1 MNPKEFCTV
10 EIMVLR
16 ESSAIFALYCHS
28 FYWHISLKN
37 SRNPYNVRY
46 KIVSRPGEFHY
57 FPGFRLHQHLTV
69 FGIFSG
75 TKCPLI

>member
-16 ESSAIFALYCHS
+16 ESSAMFALYCHS
-28 FYWHISLKN
+28 FYGLVSLKN
-37 SRNPYNVRY
+37 SRNPQNVRY
-46 KIVSRPGEFHY
+46 EIVSRPG
-57 FPGFRLHQHLTV
+57 LTV

-75 TKCPLI
+75 TKYPLF